1 MKYVVVTDYTKKV
14 APRYLLAADDA
25 GFSFFFSYFSQL
37 EWLCPTVTML
47 ETNVV
52 SYRLFYISVYRKL
65 LHNKAMILDFS
76 LE

>member
-1 MKYVVVTDYTKKV
+1 
-14 APRYLLAADDA
+14 LLAADDA

>member
-37 EWLCPTVTML
+37 E
-47 ETNVV
+47 
-52 SYRLFYISVYRKL
+52 
-65 LHNKAMILDFS
+65 
-76 LE
+76 

>member
-25 GFSFFFSYFSQL
+25 GFSFFFSYFI
-37 EWLCPTVTML
+37 CPTVTML